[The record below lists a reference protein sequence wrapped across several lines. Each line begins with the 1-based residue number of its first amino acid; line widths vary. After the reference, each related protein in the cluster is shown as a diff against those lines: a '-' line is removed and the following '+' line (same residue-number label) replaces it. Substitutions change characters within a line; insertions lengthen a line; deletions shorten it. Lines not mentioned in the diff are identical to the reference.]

1 MKSKTPTE
9 ARKDFY
15 QLLKRVN
22 SDHKPVYIEG
32 KNDAS
37 NAVIIGMEDWL
48 SITETIYLEA
58 TGIMDKVRA
67 REKDNSGYTNIDDID
82 WSRF

>member
-22 SDHKPVYIEG
+22 SDHEPVYIEG
-32 KNDAS
+32 KYDES
-37 NAVIIGMEDWL
+37 NAVIIGMEDWR
-48 SITETIYLEA
+48 SINETI
-58 TGIMDKVRA
+58 
-67 REKDNSGYTNIDDID
+67 
-82 WSRF
+82 

>member
-32 KNDAS
+32 KNDERYILRLQAQWTKLE
-37 NAVIIGMEDWL
+37 NEKMIVVVIQI
-48 SITETIYLEA
+48 
-58 TGIMDKVRA
+58 
-67 REKDNSGYTNIDDID
+67 
-82 WSRF
+82 

>member
-22 SDHKPVYIEG
+22 NDHEPVYIEG
-32 KNDAS
+32 KYDES
-37 NAVIIGMEDWL
+37 NAVILGMEDRR

-58 TGIMDKVRA
+58 TGTMDKVRE
-67 REKDNSGYTNIDDID
+67 REHDNSGYTNIDDID
-82 WSRF
+82 WARL

>member
-32 KNDAS
+32 KNDES
-37 NAVIIGMEDWL
+37 NAVIIGMEDWR
-48 SITETIYLEA
+48 SIKETIYLEA
-58 TGIMDKVRA
+58 TGTMQKVRE
-67 REKDNSGYTNIDDID
+67 REQDNSGYTNIDDID
-82 WSRF
+82 WATL

>member
-1 MKSKTPTE
+1 MNSKTPTE

-22 SDHKPVYIEG
+22 SDHEPVYIEG

-37 NAVIIGMEDWL
+37 NAVIIGMEDWR
-48 SITETIYLEA
+48 SIKETIYLEA
-58 TGIMDKVRA
+58 TGTMQKVRERA
-67 REKDNSGYTNIDDID
+67 QDNTGYTNLDDID
-82 WSRF
+82 WDTL

>member
-22 SDHKPVYIEG
+22 NDHEPVYIEG
-32 KNDAS
+32 K
-37 NAVIIGMEDWL
+37 
-48 SITETIYLEA
+48 Y
-58 TGIMDKVRA
+58 
-67 REKDNSGYTNIDDID
+67 DID
-82 WSRF
+82 WARL

>member
-32 KNDAS
+32 KNDES
-37 NAVIIGMEDWL
+37 NACL
-48 SITETIYLEA
+48 L
-58 TGIMDKVRA
+58 
-67 REKDNSGYTNIDDID
+67 YTSDAADE
-82 WSRF
+82 